1 MADKM
6 PRAVKR
12 SVTGEQYQAEVN
24 NGEGALA
31 KRRGDGVAFDSTLV
45 GSSAKSVCIK
55 IEKE

>member
-1 MADKM
+1 M
-6 PRAVKR
+6 
-12 SVTGEQYQAEVN
+12 TGEQYQAEVN